1 MKKTILATMLALAA
15 VTASAQVAVTIDQQ
29 NTRPEV
35 SGPESNQTQLA
46 VKAPINKL
54 LSIDGSI
61 SSQTTDNT
69 NVLSTRIEGGLTA
82 QQEIVG
88 PFDGYGRLA
97 LGQKNKGGADS
108 FNYYSGEVGAV
119 YHTPVKGLDA
129 KVGYR
134 YRSGFGT
141 DGNKDQTNTMRYNL
155 GYSVTDK
162 DVVGVRYDDVRGDG
176 ANKTTG
182 VYYTR
187 KF

>member
-1 MKKTILATMLALAA
+1 MLALAA

-29 NTRPEV
+29 NTRPAV

-46 VKAPINKL
+46 VKAPINSL
-54 LSIDGSI
+54 LSIDGNI
-61 SSQTTDNT
+61 SSQTTDTT
-69 NVLSTRIEGGLTA
+69 NVLSTRIEGGLTV
-82 QQEIVG
+82 QQALVG
-88 PFDGYGRLA
+88 PFDGYDRLA
-97 LGQKNKGGADS
+97 LGQKNKGGKDS
-108 FNYYSGEVGAV
+108 FNYYSNEIGVV

-134 YRSGFGT
+134 YRSGFGD
-141 DGNKDQTNTMRYNL
+141 DGNADQTHTMRYNL
-155 GYSVTDK
+155 GYAVTDK
-162 DVVGVRYDDVRGDG
+162 DVIGVRYDDVRGDG

>member
-29 NTRPEV
+29 NSRPV
-35 SGPESNQTQLA
+35 GGGNESNQTQLA
-46 VKAPINKL
+46 VKAPINSL
-54 LSIDGSI
+54 LSIDGQVGSN
-61 SSQTTDNT
+61 TTENT
-69 NVLSTRIEGGLTA
+69 NVLATRIEGGLTA
-82 QQEIVG
+82 QQAIVG

-108 FNYYSGEVGAV
+108 FNYHAEEVGIV

-141 DGNKDQTNTMRYNL
+141 DGNGDQTHTMRYNL
-155 GYSVTDK
+155 GYAVTDK

-182 VYYTR
+182 LYYTR